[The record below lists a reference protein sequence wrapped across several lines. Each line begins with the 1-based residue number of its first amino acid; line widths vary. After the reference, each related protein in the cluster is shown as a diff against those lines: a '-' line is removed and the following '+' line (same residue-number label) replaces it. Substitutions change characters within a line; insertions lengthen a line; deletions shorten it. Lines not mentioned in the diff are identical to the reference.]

1 MYKRILITYFSG
13 TGGTKR
19 IAEAFYRDLQDRG
32 CTVELVSLDAP
43 NQHKDKNV
51 KKLLSDAELTFLIF
65 AVHAFDAPEP
75 VYRWIETI
83 EPADKDFAVISVSGG
98 GEIWPNTG
106 CRNSCCEALED
117 KGFRVV
123 YEKMM
128 VMPCNW
134 ITPMDD
140 HLVMWLLK
148 VIPEKVSR
156 VVDSIF
162 SGKVRRTAFK
172 MDFIRRKLIAIEKA
186 NTHTFTKSLKA
197 SEKCTGC
204 GWCANTCPV
213 GNIVLKD
220 RRPKFLDQCVMCFR
234 CVYGCPYKA
243 IETKHFMVI
252 KSGFDISAVEKKMA
266 GVELK
271 PIKIAARNIA
281 WLGVKWYLTDRD
293 GY

>member
-1 MYKRILITYFSG
+1 MYRKILITYFSG

-19 IAEAFYRDLQDRG
+19 IAEAFNRELQDRG
-32 CTVELVSLDAP
+32 CEVELVSLDASE
-43 NQHKDKNV
+43 QSRDRSKNN
-51 KKLLSDAELTFLIF
+51 LLSDAELTVLIF
-65 AVHAFDAPEP
+65 AVHAFDAPRP
-75 VYRWIETI
+75 VYQWIETI
-83 EPADKDFAVISVSGG
+83 EPAQKNVAVISVSGG

-117 KGFRVV
+117 KGFQVV

-134 ITPMDD
+134 VFPMDD
-140 HLVMWLLK
+140 HLVMELLM

-156 VVDSIF
+156 IVDSIF
-162 SGKVRRTAFK
+162 SGKVRRTGYK
-172 MDFIRRKLIAIEKA
+172 MGFIRRKLSGIGKA
-186 NTHTFTKSLKA
+186 NTHTFASALKA
-197 SEKCTGC
+197 SAKCTGC
-204 GWCANTCPV
+204 SWCANTCPV
-213 GNIVLKD
+213 GNIVMED

-234 CVYGCPYKA
+234 CVYGCPSKA

-252 KSGFDISAVEKKMA
+252 KGGFDISAVEKRMA

-271 PIKIAARNIA
+271 PLKIAAKNIA